1 MRTKLFGEAKTRK
14 LDILLTDEHIEML
27 KDVASHHAL
36 APSAYARSLIVTH
49 LNKIKKAKDASHD
62 ER

>member
-1 MRTKLFGEAKTRK
+1 MRPKLFGEAKTRK

-27 KDVASHHAL
+27 KEVAAHHAL

-49 LNKIKKAKDASHD
+49 LNRLKAAKEFGND
-62 ER
+62 

>member
-1 MRTKLFGEAKTRK
+1 MRPKLFGEAKTRK

-27 KDVASHHAL
+27 KEVAEHHAL

-49 LNKIKKAKDASHD
+49 LNKLMAAKDAGN
-62 ER
+62 E